1 MRLIDWQS
9 PSAASC
15 TWKWYVFVCVSVRK
29 MGETE
34 IRIEYTRVLGD
45 GRGVRRSRFVK
56 GEIERQTD
64 TVHVRVCAYV
74 CVYRC
79 L

>member
-1 MRLIDWQS
+1 MYLEMVCICLCVCEENGGDGNID
-9 PSAASC
+9 
-15 TWKWYVFVCVSVRK
+15 
-29 MGETE
+29 